1 MTPTSAANAVLDAIM
16 SRRSTSAL
24 GEPAPSDADLDT
36 ILAAGMTGPDHGG
49 LTPYRF
55 VVIDAGAR
63 ARFGDA
69 LAHDTD
75 LARGGI
81 TPELA
86 DKFRKKAHAAPV
98 QVIIV
103 YSPVE
108 STKAPDWEQLVS
120 ASCTGYPMLLAASA
134 LGLGAAWRSAA
145 VLDGPA
151 MTDLCQLQ
159 PGERVLGWLNVG
171 TPVSDL
177 PLERTAP
184 ELSLRVLRP

>member
-1 MTPTSAANAVLDAIM
+1 MTQTDPATTVLDAIL

-24 GEPAPSDADLDT
+24 GEPAPSAEALQT
-36 ILAAGMTGPDHGG
+36 ILAAGTTGPDHGN

-55 VVIDAGAR
+55 VVIDATSR

-86 DKFRKKAHAAPV
+86 DKFRKKAQGAPL
-98 QVIIV
+98 QVLIV
-103 YSPVE
+103 FSPVE
-108 STKAPDWEQLVS
+108 SPKAPEWEQLVS
-120 ASCTGYPMLLAASA
+120 ASCTGYPMLLAANA
-134 LGLGAAWRSAA
+134 FGLGAAWRSAA

-151 MTDLCQLQ
+151 MTELCALT
-159 PGERVLGWLNVG
+159 PGERILGWLNIG
-171 TPVSDL
+171 TPVSEVPLVRAEPDL
-177 PLERTAP
+177 STLVR
-184 ELSLRVLRP
+184 RP